1 MSNLFLVL
9 CVTLC
14 LAWLFMA
21 NNRTQP
27 IIDEFSNY
35 GPEYST
41 NNPEGAPW
49 DISSPFYTSFWGYDN
64 PYYGYYPYSNN
75 YNTIYGW

>member
-1 MSNLFLVL
+1 MNLLLLL
-9 CVTLC
+9 CSILLLC
-14 LAWLFMA
+14 CLFGSA
-21 NNRTQP
+21 RQP
-27 IIDEFSNY
+27 VIIDEFSNY

-49 DISSPFYTSFWGYDN
+49 DISSPFYTAFWGYDQ
-64 PYYGYYPYSNN
+64 PDYGY

>member
-1 MSNLFLVL
+1 MNFLLLL
-9 CVTLC
+9 CGILLLC
-14 LAWLFMA
+14 WLFGLGT
-21 NNRTQP
+21 RQQV
-27 IIDEFSNY
+27 IDEFSNY

-49 DISSPFYTSFWGYDN
+49 DISSPFYTSFWGYDQPN
-64 PYYGYYPYSNN
+64 YGYYPYSS